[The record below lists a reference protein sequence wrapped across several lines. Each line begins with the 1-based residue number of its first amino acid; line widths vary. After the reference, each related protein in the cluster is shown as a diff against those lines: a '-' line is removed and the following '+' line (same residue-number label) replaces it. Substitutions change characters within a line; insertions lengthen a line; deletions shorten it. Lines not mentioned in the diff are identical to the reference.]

1 LKVKTVRRRG
11 LIDEEVGHWF
21 PIGGSPHPDFGGGKG
36 NKTARVSSLWFDESE
51 GRVESCIYIAA
62 GDLGF

>member
-1 LKVKTVRRRG
+1 MVRRRG

-21 PIGGSPHPDFGGGKG
+21 PIGGSPNLIFGGGEG
-36 NKTARVSSLWFDESE
+36 DGERNKTIRVSSLWFDEPE
-51 GRVESCIYIAA
+51 GRVESRIYIAA